1 MKVLVYSSTKFEKET
16 ILGLNKNDEFTF
28 TQKVLSE
35 KSATEAKGFDAIC
48 TFVNDPIPASI
59 VEILA
64 ECGVKVILQRSAGF
78 DRIDIE
84 ACKKHN
90 IGVYYVPG
98 YSAESVAEHGMS
110 LLMALNR
117 NLHIANDKVK
127 ASNYSLDGLLGAVI
141 HGKTIGVI
149 GGGRIGQ
156 CFINICNG
164 LGAKVIVND
173 DFLKNT
179 PQGPEIAKK
188 FNFEF
193 VSLDE
198 LLAQSD
204 FISLHAFYTEASK
217 HLINSQNIAKMKDGV
232 IIINVARGGFI
243 DTEALLDGLNSGKIR
258 GAGLDVYE
266 HESGKFFYDLSE
278 QPTNGDEV
286 LTKLQSHRNVLL
298 TSHQAFLTEK
308 ALDDIF
314 TTVFA
319 NMRAF
324 ENGEDINSKL
334 A

>member
-1 MKVLVYSSTKFEKET
+1 MKVLVYSSTKFEKEA
-16 ILGLNKNDEFTF
+16 IIAMNENDVFEFTS
-28 TQKVLSE
+28 KVLSVE
-35 KSATEAKGFDAIC
+35 TAQLANGFDAIC
-48 TFVNDPIPASI
+48 TFVNDPIPEET
-59 VEILA
+59 VKILS
-64 ECGVKVILQRSAGF
+64 EVGVKLILQRSAGF
-78 DRIDIE
+78 DRVDIE
-84 ACKKHN
+84 ACKKYG

-117 NLHIANDKVK
+117 NLHLAYNRVR
-127 ASNYSLDGLLGAVI
+127 NGNFSLEGLLGSVI

-164 LGAKVIVND
+164 LGANVIVND
-173 DFLKNT
+173 DFLKNS
-179 PQGPEIAKK
+179 PQGSEIAKK

-198 LLAQSD
+198 LLSQSD
-204 FISLHAFYTEASK
+204 FISLHAFYTEQSK
-217 HLINSQNIAKMKDGV
+217 HLINSETIAKMKDGV
-232 IIINVARGGFI
+232 ILINVARGGFI
-243 DTEALLDGLNSGKIR
+243 DTEALLSGLDSGKIR

-266 HESGKFFYDLSE
+266 HESGKFFYDLSD
-278 QPTNGDEV
+278 QNSIDDPCLVRLKN
-286 LTKLQSHRNVLL
+286 HRNVIL

-308 ALDDIF
+308 ALEDIF
-314 TTVFA
+314 TTVFS

-324 ENGEDINSKL
+324 ENNEDINSKL